1 MSDDEPVAPGQ
12 SRGDIDSVFRN
23 GTLTGVGVL
32 TGFTL
37 TFLVAWAGNPLPWKW
52 ADVIA
57 VMPLGIGALFQI
69 KAIADLLSTE
79 SLKRARYDRIRVEFI
94 IGLLLVVFG
103 IGASLVLDALKLGGL
118 DVGG

>member
-1 MSDDEPVAPGQ
+1 MSDDEGTGGAQ
-12 SRGDIDSVFRN
+12 SGDIDSVFRN

-57 VMPLGIGALFQI
+57 VVPLGIGALFQI
-69 KAIADLLSTE
+69 KAIADLLSVE
-79 SLKRARYDRIRVEFI
+79 SLKRRRYDRIRVEFV

-103 IGASLVLDALKLGGL
+103 IGASLVLDALKVGGL